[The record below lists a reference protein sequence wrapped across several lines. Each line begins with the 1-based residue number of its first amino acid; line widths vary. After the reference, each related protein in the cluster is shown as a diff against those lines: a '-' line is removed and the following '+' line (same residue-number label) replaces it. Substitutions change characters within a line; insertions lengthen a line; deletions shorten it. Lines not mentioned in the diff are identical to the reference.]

1 MDTVRN
7 DVVVVG
13 AGIIGL
19 TTAFRLLRAGHA
31 VTLFDP
37 SPAKG
42 ATFAAAGMIAPSAE
56 IAPGEFSNYELQRG
70 ALGAWRELAS
80 DLEELTGEH
89 LRIEQCGTLL
99 VGWDVSDRRL
109 VEQFA
114 RVAHGFGVTA
124 TRTSREEW
132 PDAFNALTPRVDEGL
147 FLEGDAWIDP
157 DQAVRI
163 LQDALSLLGAKIIA
177 DEVVR
182 VGSDDALVWAWS
194 ESGEVHAR
202 YGVIASGAR
211 GLPEG
216 LSSRH
221 NNVVRPVRGVTIRV
235 EGLERNELPTVRSFV
250 RGRPFYMV
258 NRPNG
263 YAVLGA
269 STDERGDSVIEAGE
283 LSRLLR
289 DALDLVP
296 GLESA
301 TVLETRIGLRP
312 ASANLQPFFEV
323 LGDSR
328 WAWSSGHYRHGVTLA
343 PLAASDALRF
353 VQGTP

>member
-1 MDTVRN
+1 VDTVRN

-70 ALGAWRELAS
+70 ALAAWRELAS

-99 VGWDVSDRRL
+99 VGWDASDRRL

-258 NRPNG
+258 NRLDG

-296 GLESA
+296 ALESA

-323 LGDSR
+323 LGESR

-343 PLAASDALRF
+343 PLAANDALHF